1 MIKADQDSLRDHNL
15 SLLLETLLGQ
25 GRPLSRA
32 ELAKRTGLTKA
43 TVSLLI
49 ALLLRT
55 GVLVELAP
63 DSASVG
69 RPSRPL
75 GIAPRSLFGVG
86 LQINTD
92 GYGYSLVRLDGHTQA
107 STWVGRDMEGIRPQ
121 EVFDDLSDLVMP
133 EVAAARA
140 QGMRMAGAAIG
151 LPGLV
156 EDGRFLLSAPNL
168 GWGRCD
174 LRRFPLIRDLD
185 VIAANE
191 ANLAAISQIPGYSTP
206 AVGDEAVEPA
216 ASFLYLSTDIGIG
229 GAIVEDGH
237 LRTGGRGFAGEFG
250 HLSVDMDGPLCA
262 CGRHGCLEM
271 YAGRRA
277 LVEAAGIAGHGASA
291 QSVNARRLV
300 AAWKAGDPAAREALD
315 RGLRAMESALVSLI
329 NVTDI
334 PTVVL
339 GGFWANFDR
348 GFAIDIERH
357 LQRSVLAG
365 PRQKVSVRLAGRGGH
380 PALAGAARLG
390 LHRFVA
396 HPAALLA
403 VMEAGQSSPA
413 GIQPARTR

>member
-1 MIKADQDSLRDHNL
+1 M
-15 SLLLETLLGQ
+15 
-25 GRPLSRA
+25 
-32 ELAKRTGLTKA
+32 LT
-43 TVSLLI
+43 
-49 ALLLRT
+49 
-55 GVLVELAP
+55 ELAP

-75 GIAPRSLFGVG
+75 GIAPTSLFGVG
-86 LQINTD
+86 LQVNTD
-92 GYGYSLVRLDGHTQA
+92 GYGYSLIRLDGRTQA
-107 STWVGRDMEGIRPQ
+107 STWVGRDMEGVRPE
-121 EVFDDLSDLVMP
+121 EVFSELSGLVLP
-133 EVAAARA
+133 SVETAER

-156 EDGRFLLSAPNL
+156 EDGRWLLSAPNL

-174 LRRFPLIRDLD
+174 LRQFPLIRDLD
-185 VIAANE
+185 VTAANE
-191 ANLAAISQIPGYSTP
+191 ANLAAISQIPGYATP
-206 AVGDEAVEPA
+206 AVGDETVGRDS
-216 ASFLYLSTDIGIG
+216 SFLYLSTDIGIG
-229 GAIVEDGH
+229 GAIVEDGR
-237 LRTGGRGFAGEFG
+237 LYTGGRGFAGEFG

-277 LVEAAGIAGHGASA
+277 LVEGAGIAAHGASA

-329 NVTDI
+329 NATDI

-339 GGFWANFDR
+339 GGFWTNFDE
-348 GFAIDIERH
+348 GFASDIERN

-365 PRQKVSVRLAGRGGH
+365 PHQKVIVRLAGRGGH

-390 LHRFVA
+390 LRRFVE

-403 VMEAGQSSPA
+403 AIEDGAGSGEVPA
-413 GIQPARTR
+413 GSDDDRSARR

>member
-15 SLLLETLLGQ
+15 SLLLETLLGE

-63 DSASVG
+63 DSSTVG

-75 GIAPRSLFGVG
+75 GIAPTSLFGVG

-92 GYGYSLVRLDGHTQA
+92 GYGFSLVRLDGRIQA
-107 STWVGRDMEGIRPQ
+107 GTWVGRDMEGIGPKQ
-121 EVFDDLSDLVMP
+121 VFADLSGLVLP
-133 EVAAARA
+133 AVHQAQE
-140 QGMRMAGAAIG
+140 QGMLMAGAAIG

-156 EDGRFLLSAPNL
+156 EDGHLLLSAPNL

-174 LRRFPLIRDLD
+174 LHQFPLIRDLD
-185 VIAANE
+185 VTAANE
-191 ANLAAISQIPGYSTP
+191 ANLAAIAQIPGYSTP
-206 AVGDEAVEPA
+206 AVGDEAVGPG

-229 GAIVEDGH
+229 GAVVEDGH
-237 LRTGGRGFAGEFG
+237 LHTGGRGFAGEFG

-277 LVEAAGIAGHGASA
+277 LVEAAGIAGHGESA
-291 QSVNARRLV
+291 QSVSARRLV

-339 GGFWANFDR
+339 GGFWTNFDR
-348 GFAIDIERH
+348 GFAIDIQQH

-365 PRQKVSVRLAGRGGH
+365 SRQKVSVLLAGRGGH

-403 VMEAGQSSPA
+403 RMAPKKQADAGQ
-413 GIQPARTR
+413 